1 MNEWARRAC
10 SKNGGFLDA
19 QTHAASPLRGHAEV
33 GRKGRERNRGA
44 SRFLPHFRLLRVKS
58 QRASRKQKTTG
69 AFTGRIRYS
78 GAAEAK
84 TGGSDQALSQ
94 VAERAEA
101 IPPAAGHGQT
111 GQLRSSQSSYLANNQ
126 ANRSRCAMGCHVL

>member
-1 MNEWARRAC
+1 MNGRGERVQKTVVSWTLRRMRPRRCA
-10 SKNGGFLDA
+10 GTRQGRRV
-19 QTHAASPLRGHAEV
+19 QAEV

-101 IPPAAGHGQT
+101 ITP
-111 GQLRSSQSSYLANNQ
+111 
-126 ANRSRCAMGCHVL
+126 GCWPRTNWTAT